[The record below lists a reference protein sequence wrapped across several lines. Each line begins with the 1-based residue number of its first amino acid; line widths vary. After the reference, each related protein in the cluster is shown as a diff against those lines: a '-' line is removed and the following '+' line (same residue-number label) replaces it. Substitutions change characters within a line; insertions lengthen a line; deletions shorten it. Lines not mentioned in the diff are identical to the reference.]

1 LNLQHSSGLRDY
13 LLGATPAD
21 PASPD
26 NTVPDHSAGRWS
38 VERTLLDRAAG
49 TRGTFTGVVILSP
62 DGDGGLRFHEEGTV
76 VWPSVNRPAA
86 GSPAGNGDT
95 YTGPATRDYLL
106 RPADTP
112 DAMDM
117 LFPDGRPFHRMS
129 FAPDASQDRHWCDP
143 DTYRVTYVRH
153 SEDEFSYVWDVTGP
167 RKDLLLE
174 SVLRRLPATAAADGL
189 GSTP

>member
-1 LNLQHSSGLRDY
+1 LNLQHPSGLRDY
-13 LLGATPAD
+13 LLGTTPAD
-21 PASPD
+21 PSSPGR
-26 NTVPDHSAGRWS
+26 PQAGRWS

-49 TRGTFTGVVILSP
+49 TRGTFTGIVIFSP

-76 VWPSVNRPAA
+76 VWPSANSAA
-86 GSPAGNGDT
+86 GDGET
-95 YTGPATRDYLL
+95 FTGPATRDYLL
-106 RPADTP
+106 TPADTP

-129 FAPDASQDRHWCDP
+129 FSPEASQDRHWCDP

-153 SEDEFSYVWDVTGP
+153 GGNEFSYVWDVTGP

-174 SVLRRLPATAAADGL
+174 SVLRRLPGPAAASDGL
-189 GSTP
+189 GSKP

>member
-1 LNLQHSSGLRDY
+1 MNLQHPPGLRDY
-13 LLGATPAD
+13 LLGTLPAD
-21 PASPD
+21 PSSAD
-26 NTVPDHSAGRWS
+26 VPRAGRWT

-49 TRGTFTGVVILSP
+49 TRGTFTGVVIFSP
-62 DGDGGLRFHEEGTV
+62 DADGGLRFHEEGTV
-76 VWPSVNRPAA
+76 AWPAA
-86 GSPAGNGDT
+86 GLPAGDGET
-95 YTGPATRDYLL
+95 FTGPATRDYLL

-129 FAPDASQDRHWCDP
+129 FSPEASQDRHWCDP

-153 SEDEFSYVWDVTGP
+153 GDDEFSYAWDVAGP

-174 SVLRRLPATAAADGL
+174 SVLRRLPATAAPNRL
-189 GSTP
+189 GSKP

>member
-1 LNLQHSSGLRDY
+1 M
-13 LLGATPAD
+13 
-21 PASPD
+21 
-26 NTVPDHSAGRWS
+26 
-38 VERTLLDRAAG
+38 LDRAAG
-49 TRGTFTGVVILSP
+49 TRGTFTGVVIFSP

-76 VWPSVNRPAA
+76 AWPAA
-86 GSPAGNGDT
+86 DGDT
-95 YTGPATRDYLL
+95 FTGPATRDYLL

-129 FAPDASQDRHWCDP
+129 FSPEASQDRHWCDP

-153 SEDEFSYVWDVTGP
+153 GEDQFSYAWDVTGP

-174 SVLRRLPATAAADGL
+174 SVLRRLPGTEAAADGL
-189 GSTP
+189 GSKP